1 MKLHKSTFVRILI
14 IVIVLVFTLLSY
26 SNYFHD
32 EASEILTIANSK
44 IAESSKFIFDLKK
57 GISFFS
63 SSKIPLIKGY
73 AQVSLTDLNKISSY
87 LTVSQVLLK
96 LQLLI
101 LKLANFKLLKILPLL
116 LCVGLFLNRFKL
128 IALKLIIVCLFL
140 SPGLSL
146 FTHVIHDI
154 TEAINNK
161 KLGVDLHQKIETTKE
176 AFFKKEEQLKIH
188 QKNIQNQQLL
198 NAEAAG
204 KKRISAFKRLQDK
217 VVNVVEKTALKIK
230 EDTQLIEEVI
240 LINTEKLLLHL
251 IQFLSS
257 LLLLVVILPL
267 LYFYG
272 IKKLIQKI
280 FSFNIESF
288 LNQLI
293 TKNNS

>member
-161 KLGVDLHQKIETTKE
+161 ELGVDLHQKIETTKE
-176 AFFKKEEQLKIH
+176 VFFKKEEQLKIH

-204 KKRISAFKRLQDK
+204 KKRISAFKRVEDK

-272 IKKLIQKI
+272 MKKLIQKI

>member
-32 EASEILTIANSK
+32 EASETLTIANSK

-161 KLGVDLHQKIETTKE
+161 ELGVDLHQKIETTKE
-176 AFFKKEEQLKIH
+176 VFFKKEEQLKIH

-204 KKRISAFKRLQDK
+204 KKRISAFKRVEDK

-272 IKKLIQKI
+272 MKKLIQKI